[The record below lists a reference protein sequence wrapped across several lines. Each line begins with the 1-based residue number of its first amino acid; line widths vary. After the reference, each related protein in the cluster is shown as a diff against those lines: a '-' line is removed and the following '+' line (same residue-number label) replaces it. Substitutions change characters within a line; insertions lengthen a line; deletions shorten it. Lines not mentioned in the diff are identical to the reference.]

1 MVEDHTSLDIG
12 HQNNPSWDQYFL
24 FFWKNIKRI
33 WTLDIRIFVSLLAPE
48 VLLDYQWPNLTIHPI
63 HQSHPIRHIALNEI
77 NRPKIDLSRPPMTSN
92 DWLLSANMLA
102 RKEDINALFDNIV
115 QSLQLEE
122 RKFSE
127 LVSNGAHFSPSL
139 YHMLK
144 AAIARYHIGIIDPKG
159 RHSLMNAPLIPEEA
173 IHLNVSTVSNA
184 DCKLALVSITV
195 Y

>member
-1 MVEDHTSLDIG
+1 
-12 HQNNPSWDQYFL
+12 
-24 FFWKNIKRI
+24 
-33 WTLDIRIFVSLLAPE
+33 
-48 VLLDYQWPNLTIHPI
+48 
-63 HQSHPIRHIALNEI
+63 
-77 NRPKIDLSRPPMTSN
+77 
-92 DWLLSANMLA
+92 MLA

-144 AAIARYHIGIIDPKG
+144 AAIARYHKAGIIDPKG

-173 IHLNVSTVSNA
+173 IHLNVSTVSNV
-184 DCKLALVSITV
+184 DCNLALVNITV

>member
-122 RKFSE
+122 WKFSE

-144 AAIARYHIGIIDPKG
+144 TAIEGEQHLVCSSQCVFILHIRSVLLLK
-159 RHSLMNAPLIPEEA
+159 LIYFPYQA
-173 IHLNVSTVSNA
+173 CVVLS
-184 DCKLALVSITV
+184 
-195 Y
+195 